1 MTPEVAAK
9 IVEDGSFSGQD
20 LDELYDALYGKE
32 EYAALFSKL
41 LVRIEDQ
48 VQLNMKNLQ
57 DAAIAAKSLERL
69 DAEAAQKEVF
79 DEESLQKLN
88 NLVFTEKKEIKGK
101 VGNFEITGKARRQDT
116 LDMVKSAVRM
126 ATLTELRG
134 MTPGESAAAR
144 DFRRATSEEEKRR
157 IYQQTLKSNLDYA
170 LIEMA
175 LGHETVEQVQ
185 QVADKDLTAEE
196 AEKEYGKLLGR
207 TSKAFKDAFET
218 IGNLGKKGKN
228 AGGKE
233 GIIKLRVGQENAAAY
248 CARVLVQSEGTLKS
262 YKKDIANRVSR
273 IESYIGRLVSKES
286 EKTKKVWNEGKE
298 GILTAFAQSN
308 DALEKGLAVLEEKGR
323 KACGLV
329 WNMAKKAAQSA
340 WDNRKQIATDV
351 GASMGYAAALGSGV
365 GALIVVGAAGYAGY
379 TVWRRV
385 IKPYKEQKSK
395 GLPIDAKF
403 IIKASTG
410 VVAAVLVAGTG
421 YAVAS
426 NISHSVGSTFA
437 QQLAATRLTRTLVT
451 SGGAVTANLAGA
463 AQAAIQGDKK
473 TRNQELRNAALVGLI
488 SVGTVWLSSR
498 ISEWWHGDSDHKD
511 ALDNSSADRQTDT
524 QHSDGGHQTDAP
536 VDNSGTGNTHTGAD
550 ANTGTEDNQD
560 NSGIEDNQSA
570 GDQSNSHT
578 AAPETD
584 YPWDFPDENPAN
596 SGITDSQFENLRRI
610 MGKYSAGDEE
620 VMDRMYHN
628 AAANAAALSVDA
640 DNPLTPE
647 QVLFKFFRASAWTN
661 HERSNG
667 WAFSETGAF
676 GKELKA
682 IFDALGCDDK
692 MSAEMQARAAAV
704 LGTIRS
710 NGSMDAAAAFKLCPE
725 LEKYNEVAAD
735 GSIVGKTDAVLIG
748 MHKDPCAD
756 GKEVEFAHSG
766 TPRVQHEVEH
776 EPKVEEVQREV
787 QREEVGDTSQEDR
800 YIDREE
806 PEPVAEKVSTR
817 AAPEPEENIG
827 IGVGHN
833 EGGDAGLA
841 GAQDAAQVAAGKNV
855 GDYQGKS
862 GSIRRMAKKLLKAG
876 GISESQHA
884 AINSRLNG
892 GR

>member
-1 MTPEVAAK
+1 MTPEIAAK

-20 LDELYDALYGKE
+20 LDELYDALYGKK

-41 LVRIEDQ
+41 LIRIEDQ

-57 DAAIAAKSLERL
+57 DAALAARSLEKL

-88 NLVFTEKKEIKGK
+88 NLAFTEKKEIKGK

-144 DFRRATSEEEKRR
+144 DFRRAGSEEEKRR

-175 LGHETVEQVQ
+175 LGHETVEQIQ
-185 QVADKDLTAEE
+185 QVADKDLTGEE
-196 AEKEYGKLLGR
+196 AEKEYGKLLGG
-207 TSKAFKDAFET
+207 TSKAFKDTFEA
-218 IGNLGKKGKN
+218 IGKLGKKGKN
-228 AGGKE
+228 ADGKE
-233 GIIKLRVGQENAAAY
+233 GIVKLRVGQENAAAY

-273 IESYIGRLVSKES
+273 IESYLGRLASKES

-298 GILTAFAQSN
+298 SILNAFVQSN
-308 DALEKGLAVLEEKGR
+308 LALEKSFAVLEEKGR
-323 KACGLV
+323 KACGAIWEV
-329 WNMAKKAAQSA
+329 AKKTAQSA
-340 WDNRKQIATDV
+340 WDNRKQIATDI
-351 GASMGYAAALGSGV
+351 GAAMGYSAALGSGMT
-365 GALIVVGAAGYAGY
+365 GLIIVGAAGYAGY

-385 IKPYKEQKSK
+385 IKPYKELKSK
-395 GLPIDAKF
+395 GKPVDAKF

-410 VVAAVLVAGTG
+410 VIAAVLSGGAGVVAGG
-421 YAVAS
+421 L
-426 NISHSVGSTFA
+426 SHSAGSVVA
-437 QQLAATRLTRTLVT
+437 EQLAATRLTRALVT
-451 SGGAVTANLAGA
+451 SGGAVSANLAGA
-463 AQAAIQGDKK
+463 AQAAMSGDKK
-473 TRNQELRNAALVGLI
+473 TRNQELRSAALVALT
-488 SVGTVWLSSR
+488 SLGTAWLSSR
-498 ISEWWHGDSDHKD
+498 ISEWWHGNSGHED
-511 ALDNSSADRQTDT
+511 ALNNGSAGQQTDVS
-524 QHSDGGHQTDAP
+524 HSGGERQADAP
-536 VDNSGTGNTHTGAD
+536 VDSSDTGNAD
-550 ANTGTEDNQD
+550 TNTGVEDNQD
-560 NSGIEDNQSA
+560 NSGIEDNQPA
-570 GDQSNSHT
+570 DDQSNSDT
-578 AAPETD
+578 ATPETD

-596 SGITDSQFENLRRI
+596 SGITDDQFENLRRI

-682 IFDALGCDDK
+682 IFDTLGCDDE
-692 MSAEMQARAAAV
+692 MSAEMQTRAAAV

-725 LEKYNEVAAD
+725 LAKYNEVAAD
-735 GSIVGKTDAVLIG
+735 GSIAGKTDAVLVG
-748 MHKDPCAD
+748 MHKDPCAED
-756 GKEVEFAHSG
+756 KEVEFAHSG
-766 TPRVQHEVEH
+766 ARQVQHEVEH
-776 EPKVEEVQREV
+776 EPEVEEVQREV
-787 QREEVGDTSQEDR
+787 QREEIGDTSQEDR
-800 YIDREE
+800 YINREE
-806 PEPVAEKVSTR
+806 AAPVVEKVTTR
-817 AAPEPEENIG
+817 AAAPVQEENIG
-827 IGVGHN
+827 IGVGSN
-833 EGGDAGLA
+833 EGDDNGLA
-841 GAQDAAQVAAGKNV
+841 GAQDAAEVAAGKDV
-855 GDYQGKS
+855 GDYQGNS
-862 GSIRRMAKKLLKAG
+862 GSIRRMARKLLKIG

-884 AINSRLNG
+884 AINSKLNG